1 MRFLGMD
8 ISKDKLRE
16 VLNQIGLDERV
27 RGEAVTL
34 EDFIKIA
41 SLV

>member
-1 MRFLGMD
+1 MD
-8 ISKDKLRE
+8 ISKDRLRE

-34 EDFIKIA
+34 EEFIKIA
-41 SLV
+41 NLI